1 MAVAASGSCQPPAS
15 PAKRRDGQLRAV
27 TRIALVASSYLP
39 RFGGVEEHVYHLA
52 RELIGRG
59 HAVVIWAVDQGDE
72 QPPDTEGV
80 LVRYLPVPMPN
91 RSIGGI
97 LRWAARFPAATWKWR
112 RAARLDRPEII
123 DVQCFGANGPYAL
136 ALTKHTG
143 IPLIYSN
150 HGETFMDAHGT
161 FDTSSLMRN
170 SLGRALSAARAVTS
184 CSAYAAADLARFGAV
199 EPAAVVW
206 NGIDVD
212 APNAPLEVE
221 LPSRYIAGVGRL
233 VANKGFDRLILAYAA
248 AVAHREL
255 DGVDLVLGGDG
266 PERDALERL
275 AHEHGVADRTTFTGT
290 LSRGQVKTLLDGAT
304 AHVVPSLVEAFGIVV
319 LEGWRSGVPV
329 LVTDR
334 GGPPEFVTDRVNG
347 LLFDPD
353 DPAALAGLLREVGS
367 DAALRHRLGVAGRAS
382 ADRFSWRAVAD
393 SYEAVFEAATR
404 SPSPKNEEHT
414 RDR

>member
-1 MAVAASGSCQPPAS
+1 MAGEAFGSCPPPAS
-15 PAKRRDGQLRAV
+15 RAKRRDGRLRLV

-52 RELIGRG
+52 RELIRRG
-59 HAVVIWAVDQGDE
+59 HAVVVWAVDQGDE
-72 QPPDTEGV
+72 RPPDTEGIP
-80 LVRYLPVPMPN
+80 VRYMPVPMPN
-91 RSIGGI
+91 RSIGGMI
-97 LRWAARFPAATWKWR
+97 RWAVRFPAAAWKWR

-136 ALTKHTG
+136 ALTKQTG

-161 FDTSSLMRN
+161 FDASSLMRK
-170 SLGRALSAARAVTS
+170 SLRRTLSAARTVTS
-184 CSAYAAADLARFGAV
+184 CSAYAGGDLTRFGAV
-199 EPAAVVW
+199 EPAVVVW

-212 APNAPLEVE
+212 APNAPLDVE
-221 LPSRYIAGVGRL
+221 LPTRYIAGVGRL
-233 VANKGFDRLILAYAA
+233 VANKGFDRLVRAYAA
-248 AVAHREL
+248 AAVSGEL
-255 DGVDLVLGGDG
+255 DGLHLVLGGDG
-266 PERDALERL
+266 PERGKLERL
-275 AHEHGVADRTTFTGT
+275 VREHGIADRTTFTGT

-353 DPAALAGLLREVGS
+353 DPAALARLLREVAS
-367 DAALRHRLGVAGRAS
+367 DIELRHRLGVAGRAS
-382 ADRFSWRAVAD
+382 ANRFSWQAVAD
-393 SYEAVFEAATR
+393 SYEAVFEAAIR
-404 SPSPKNEEHT
+404 SPSPKDEEHT

>member
-1 MAVAASGSCQPPAS
+1 M
-15 PAKRRDGQLRAV
+15 
-27 TRIALVASSYLP
+27 TRIAIVASSYLP

-52 RELIGRG
+52 RELIRRG
-59 HAVVIWAVDQGDE
+59 HAVVVWAVDQGDE
-72 QPPDTEGV
+72 RPPDTEGIP
-80 LVRYLPVPMPN
+80 VRYLPVPMPN

-97 LRWAARFPAATWKWR
+97 LRWAARFPTAAWKWR
-112 RAARLDRPEII
+112 RAARLDRPEVIN
-123 DVQCFGANGPYAL
+123 VQCFGANGPYAL

-170 SLGRALSAARAVTS
+170 SLGRTLAAARVVTS
-184 CSAYAAADLARFGAV
+184 CSAYAAGDLARFGAF
-199 EPAAVVW
+199 EPAVVVG

-212 APNAPLEVE
+212 APNATLDVQ

-248 AVAHREL
+248 AVVHGEL

-275 AHEHGVADRTTFTGT
+275 VREQGVADRTTFTGS

-334 GGPPEFVTDRVNG
+334 GGPPEFVTDRVDG

-353 DPAALAGLLREVGS
+353 DSAALARLLREVAS